1 MNMQRCIL
9 CFQGS
14 LLTLNCFNIINTL
27 GVYFENIKVLC
38 KIFTKYIVA
47 ILKIYPSYLVILIEI
62 IPNEI
67 YYNYN
72 YMYFY

>member
-9 CFQGS
+9 CFQGL
-14 LLTLNCFNIINTL
+14 LLTLNGFNIIDTL
-27 GVYFENIKVLC
+27 HVYFENIKVIC
-38 KIFTKYIVA
+38 KIFIKYIMA

-67 YYNYN
+67 Y
-72 YMYFY
+72 